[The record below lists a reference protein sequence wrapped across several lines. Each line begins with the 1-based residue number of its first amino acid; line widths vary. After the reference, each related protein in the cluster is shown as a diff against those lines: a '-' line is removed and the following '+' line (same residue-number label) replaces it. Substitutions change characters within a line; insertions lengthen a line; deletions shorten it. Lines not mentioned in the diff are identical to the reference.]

1 MTDRVY
7 YLGRTEDPPGTW
19 TVRFAQGRAG
29 VHSATYWTSF
39 RTKNL
44 FDSVD
49 VDAPNFWGAVVYEGG
64 KLVENR
70 KYREDGS
77 LSFLVDDVAQ
87 LARTTAVPLV
97 EPPVGAVCWRFG
109 SPPYDPEDD

>member
-7 YLGRTEDPPGTW
+7 YLGRAEDPPGTW

-29 VHSATYWTSF
+29 VHSATYWLSF
-39 RTKNL
+39 TTKNL
-44 FDSVD
+44 VDSVD
-49 VDAPNFWGAVVYEGG
+49 IDAPNFWGLRGLPGWQAH
-64 KLVENR
+64 
-70 KYREDGS
+70 RERPVPGRRELFRSRGRGRRESQNDGP
-77 LSFLVDDVAQ
+77 
-87 LARTTAVPLV
+87 PLV

>member
-29 VHSATYWTSF
+29 VHSATYWARFT
-39 RTKNL
+39 TNDL

-49 VDAPNFWGAVVYEGG
+49 VDAPNFWGSVVYEGG
-64 KLVENR
+64 HLIENGQHMDDGRLLFLVE
-70 KYREDGS
+70 
-77 LSFLVDDVAQ
+77 DVAFR
-87 LARTTAVPLV
+87 ARTTAGPLV

-109 SPPYDPEDD
+109 PPPYDPEDD